1 MEKHINNLLN
11 KFINENI
18 TPDERKVL
26 KNSVTEL
33 SDEELKQA
41 MSDVWEQY
49 ETKATSPVAFEQI
62 ARRLSIK
69 SPSSMKHSLLFIAKV
84 AAVIAIP
91 LLIGIQIHLY
101 ITNDKLNKFIDQQLT
116 IQVESG
122 EKAAITLPDGTKV
135 YLNAATSLSY
145 PNDFGL
151 YQRDIYLTGEA
162 YLEVAKDAE
171 RPFHVHTDDVE
182 IEVLGTKFNV
192 NSYPDQDEVETTLI
206 EGAVKLTAKNNSQHP
221 IIMKPSQKVIYSK
234 KNRQL
239 SSLQTT
245 GYFETAWTRGELVFR
260 SAKFSDI
267 IEKLKKR
274 YGADIQISGDK
285 YDTDLFTG
293 SFKEEYIHGVLKLL
307 QMHYQ
312 FTYTEKNGKI
322 LIKMK

>member
-18 TPDERKVL
+18 TPDERKVM

-62 ARRLSIK
+62 ARKLSIK
-69 SPSSMKHSLLFIAKV
+69 SQSSMRHTLLFIAKV

-101 ITNDKLNKFIDQQLT
+101 ITNDKLNKFIDQQLA

-145 PNDFGL
+145 PSDFGL
-151 YQRDIYLTGEA
+151 YQREIYLTGEA
-162 YLEVAKDAE
+162 YLEVAKYAE
-171 RPFHVHTDDVE
+171 KPFHVHTDDVE

-206 EGAVKLTAKNNSQHP
+206 EGAVKLTTKNNSQHP

-234 KNRQL
+234 KNHQL
-239 SSLQTT
+239 SSRQTT
-245 GYFETAWTRGELVFR
+245 GHFETAWTQGELVFR

-274 YGADIQISGDK
+274 YGVEIQITGDK
-285 YDTDLFTG
+285 YNTDLFTG
-293 SFKEEYIHGVLKLL
+293 SFKEEYIHGVLRLL

-322 LIKMK
+322 LIRMK

>member
-62 ARRLSIK
+62 ARKLSIK
-69 SPSSMKHSLLFIAKV
+69 SQSSMRHTLLFIAKV

-101 ITNDKLNKFIDQQLT
+101 ITNDKLNKFIDQQLA

-145 PNDFGL
+145 PSDFGL

-171 RPFHVHTDDVE
+171 KPFHVHTDDVE

-206 EGAVKLTAKNNSQHP
+206 EGAVKLH
-221 IIMKPSQKVIYSK
+221 
-234 KNRQL
+234 
-239 SSLQTT
+239 
-245 GYFETAWTRGELVFR
+245 FETAWTRGELVFR

-274 YGADIQISGDK
+274 YGVEIQITGDK
-285 YDTDLFTG
+285 YNTDLFTG
-293 SFKEEYIHGVLKLL
+293 SFKEEYIHGVLRLL

-322 LIKMK
+322 LIRMK

>member
-1 MEKHINNLLN
+1 MENHINNLLS
-11 KFINENI
+11 KFVNESI
-18 TPDERKVL
+18 TPDERTML
-26 KNSVTEL
+26 KNSVSEL
-33 SDEELKQA
+33 SDQELKQA

-49 ETKATSPVAFEQI
+49 EAKTTSTVPFEQI
-62 ARRLSIK
+62 ARKLSIK
-69 SPSSMKHSLLFIAKV
+69 PQSPVRRTLLFIAKV
-84 AAVIAIP
+84 AAAIAIP

-101 ITNDKLNKFIDQQLT
+101 ITNDKLNKFIGQQLA

-145 PNDFGL
+145 PSDFGL
-151 YQRDIYLTGEA
+151 NQREIYLTGEA
-162 YLEVAKDAE
+162 YLEVAKDTE
-171 RPFHVHTDDVE
+171 KPFHVHTDEVE

-192 NSYPDQDEVETTLI
+192 SSYPDQGEVETTLI
-206 EGAVKLTAKNNSQHP
+206 EGSVKLTTKNNSPHSV
-221 IIMKPSQKVIYSK
+221 IMKPNQKVIYSK
-234 KNRQL
+234 KNHQL

-245 GYFETAWTRGELVFR
+245 GHFETAWTRGELVFR

-285 YDTDLFTG
+285 YNTDLFTG

>member
-151 YQRDIYLTGEA
+151 YQRDIHLTGEA

-206 EGAVKLTAKNNSQHP
+206 EGAVKLTTKNNSQHP